1 MLQKIE
7 NLFIKIYNYIKKNFR
22 DLLIVLLVLSTLFLL
37 GDRLGWNDW
46 VRGFANNFFVYLS
59 TRKTTAVNLILAIA
73 STISA
78 IFAVIISIRAN
89 RISKIALESERPLL
103 EFNFD
108 GDNFLLTNK
117 GNTDAVNL
125 HILVKPKDE
134 EFYIVENNLNITAGI
149 KEMKYPSN
157 FIKNKKYSVVI
168 LYQNP
173 LTSDNYML
181 GYNVEFKTNS
191 INQLANEKGLLEYQE
206 YLSVYRTLHTKSLQ
220 EIIRSFVH

>member
-7 NLFIKIYNYIKKNFR
+7 NLFVRIYNYIKYHLR
-22 DLLIVLLVLSTLFLL
+22 EVVIVFLVLAVLFLL
-37 GDRLGWNDW
+37 GDKLGWNDLI
-46 VRGFANNFFVYLS
+46 RNFITDLFVYLS
-59 TRKTTAVNLILAIA
+59 TRKTTVVNLVLAIG

-108 GDNFLLTNK
+108 GNNNFLLTNK

-125 HILVKPKDE
+125 HILVKPQNE
-134 EFYIVENNLNITAGI
+134 EFYIAENNLNITAGI
-149 KEMKYPSN
+149 KEMKYPSD
-157 FIKNKKYSVVI
+157 FVKNKKHSVVI

-173 LTSDNYML
+173 LTNDNYML
-181 GYNVEFKTNS
+181 GYNVESKTS
-191 INQLANEKGLLEYQE
+191 GINQLANEQGLLNYQE
-206 YLSVYRTLHTKSLQ
+206 
-220 EIIRSFVH
+220 